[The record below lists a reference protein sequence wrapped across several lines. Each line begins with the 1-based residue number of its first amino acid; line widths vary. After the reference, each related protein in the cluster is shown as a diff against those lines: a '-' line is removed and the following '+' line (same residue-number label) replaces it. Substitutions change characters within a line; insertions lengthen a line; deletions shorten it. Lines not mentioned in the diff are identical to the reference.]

1 MDKER
6 FDSLA
11 RALAIGK
18 SRRDVLKLLAGG
30 AAGGAL
36 VVTAFDDAAAEC
48 HGIACS
54 DDTGCCNGAPYC
66 VSGVCAVQMAA
77 EAPAEEET
85 TTEQASGGTTTA
97 TTVPNT
103 GIGPEGAG
111 SGAWMGAAL
120 AGGAAALFASK
131 VLRRDQSEAED
142 SA

>member
-11 RALAIGK
+11 RAMASGK

-30 AAGGAL
+30 AAGSAL
-36 VVTAFDDAAAEC
+36 VVTAFDDATAEC
-48 HGIACS
+48 HNIACS
-54 DDTGCCNGAPYC
+54 SDAGCCAGAPYC
-66 VSGVCAVQMAA
+66 VGGVCATQMAA
-77 EAPAEEET
+77 EPPAQEE
-85 TTEQASGGTTTA
+85 SSGTTSQGE
-97 TTVPNT
+97 TVSDLGDP
-103 GIGPEGAG
+103 GIGPDAGAS

-131 VLRRDQSEAED
+131 VLRRNQDEAED